1 MIYIHICIY
10 VYICIC
16 IYVYN
21 LIHDVTD
28 RIMTL
33 LLLFQII
40 FTLGRPRVAIFANII
55 KIVIMFIKKIF
66 IDLKKVKRT
75 TNDISKYN
83 LYLYFLIWQNLLF
96 SSEKMLMSAELKGY
110 VT

>member
-21 LIHDVTD
+21 LVHDVTD

-40 FTLGRPRVAIFANII
+40 FILGRPRVAIFANII

-66 IDLKKVKRT
+66 IDLKKVKGT